1 MTAARPPAPHALVP
15 ALAAAALFLAVQ
27 VILAGQHEMWRDEL
41 QAWML
46 ARDSASLT
54 ELLQNLRY
62 EGHPALWHLLLMP
75 LTRLSDGPEA
85 MQVLHVLIATGTVYL
100 VMRHAPFGLV
110 VRVLLCLSYFLF
122 YEYAQLARNYAPGVF
137 LAFAFCALFPARRR
151 HVLALAALLFLLAQ
165 TSVFGTFLA
174 AALGAALLVE
184 ELLARQ
190 AAGRAWRLTPRVAAA
205 ALIILAGLA
214 LAVVQ
219 LRPPADSG
227 FATAWYFGFETER
240 LRLPFVAL
248 IDGYLP
254 FPLPG
259 PGYWNEVAMR
269 AHPALGAIALLAVL
283 LAMAVFIAGLRRR
296 PAALVAFLLATIACL
311 AFFYVKY
318 PGSVRHHG
326 IVFIA
331 LVVALW
337 IAPSCT
343 ATGAGTAAGRWQR
356 ASAVLLLLI
365 LAGQAAAG
373 LTAALLDWRYPF
385 SQAKATAGFISQ
397 HAGPA
402 DMLVGAAGPAASAVA
417 GYLHRPVH
425 YLESGSF
432 GTFVRWDN
440 RRKPVRDVTLP
451 AALVARLDATNHIF
465 LIANRA
471 LDLAPPGLKVRLAF
485 ASGEAAVPDEGFFVY
500 EISR

>member
-1 MTAARPPAPHALVP
+1 MTAGRPSAPHGLAP
-15 ALAAAALFLAVQ
+15 ALAVAVLFLAVQ
-27 VILAGQHEMWRDEL
+27 IILAGQHEMWRDEL

-75 LTRLSDGPEA
+75 LTRLFDGPEA
-85 MQVLHVLIATGTVYL
+85 MQVLHVLVATGTVYL
-100 VMRHAPFGLV
+100 VMRHAPFSLAA
-110 VRVLLCLSYFLF
+110 RVLLSLSYFLF
-122 YEYAQLARNYAPGVF
+122 YEYAQVARNYAPGVF
-137 LAFAFCALFPARRR
+137 LAFAFCALFPARGR

-174 AALGAALLVE
+174 AALGAALLTE
-184 ELLARQ
+184 ALLARR
-190 AAGRAWRLTPRVAAA
+190 AGGKAWHLTLHMAAA

-227 FATAWYFGFETER
+227 FATHWYFDFETER

-248 IDGYLP
+248 IDGYMP

-259 PGYWNEVAMR
+259 PGYWNDVAVR
-269 AHPALGAIALLAVL
+269 AQPALGAIALLVVL
-283 LAMAVFIAGLRRR
+283 LAVAVFVAVLRHR
-296 PAALVAFLLATIACL
+296 PAALVAFLLATIASL
-311 AFFYVKY
+311 VFFYVKY

-326 IVFIA
+326 FVFIA

-337 IAPSCT
+337 IAPSCS
-343 ATGAGTAAGRWQR
+343 APHAGAAEGRWQR
-356 ASAVLLLLI
+356 TASALLLLI

-373 LTAALLDWRYPF
+373 LTAALLDWRFPF
-385 SQAKATAGFISQ
+385 SQARATAGYISR
-397 HAGPA
+397 HAGPG

-417 GYLHRPVH
+417 GYLHRPVY
-425 YLESGSF
+425 YLESGGF

-440 RRKPVRDVTLP
+440 RRRPVNEVALP
-451 AALVARLDATNHIF
+451 ATLVERLDATNHIF
-465 LIANRA
+465 LIANRT
-471 LDLAPPGLKVRLAF
+471 LDLAPPGLSVRLAF
-485 ASGEAAVPDEGFFVY
+485 ASGDAAVPDEGFFVY